1 MATKYYLDWQEVN
14 TNWEDLGINWEDVFI
29 LIEAK
34 QKAGGGSGNG
44 LKEYI
49 DGNPWAKFKRDL
61 GEEKLERLNEPFFR
75 PSKYNLIANDLSDL
89 SKSVSNKLKSS
100 SNKLKSSEFEFSF
113 N

>member
-34 QKAGGGSGNG
+34 QRAGGGGGPG

-61 GEEKLERLNEPFFR
+61 GEEKSEKFIKIFCKINGMEYEEVIKPK
-75 PSKYNLIANDLSDL
+75 SKI
-89 SKSVSNKLKSS
+89 KVKV
-100 SNKLKSSEFEFSF
+100 EHFQRVFE
-113 N
+113 NVPNVKIKM